1 MPVGKMNSVTRTVGQ
16 VDVTTHPAYRR
27 LFEKEG
33 FTWVDGAAFEAF
45 LSAEGFKMAVFSED
59 PNVKRV
65 SLDIAV
71 IAPELK
77 KAFAGTLSQTV
88 FTRFNESRALAGRF
102 GISGLP
108 AVALFRDSVYLGAV
122 QGLKDWNEYCRQL
135 SEIVVREKAP
145 VRRVAFIQEN
155 ALSRCSD

>member
-1 MPVGKMNSVTRTVGQ
+1 MKGVG
-16 VDVTTHPAYRR
+16 
-27 LFEKEG
+27 F
-33 FTWVDGAAFEAF
+33 
-45 LSAEGFKMAVFSED
+45 AVWA
-59 PNVKRV
+59 PNAKRV

-77 KAFAGTLSQTV
+77 KAFAGALTETV

-102 GISGLP
+102 GITGMP

-145 VRRVAFIQEN
+145 VRRVAFMQEKTV
-155 ALSRCSD
+155 SHCSD

>member
-1 MPVGKMNSVTRTVGQ
+1 MPVGKMNTVTRSVGQ

-27 LFEKEG
+27 LFEREG
-33 FTWVDGAAFEAF
+33 IKWVGGTTCAAVLCA
-45 LSAEGFKMAVFSED
+45 AGVKMGVFYGR
-59 PNVKRV
+59 PNAKPVTV
-65 SLDIAV
+65 DHAL

-77 KAFAGTLSQTV
+77 KAFAGTLTETV

-102 GISGLP
+102 GITGMP

-145 VRRVAFIQEN
+145 VRRVAFMQEKTV
-155 ALSRCSD
+155 SHCSD

>member
-1 MPVGKMNSVTRTVGQ
+1 MPVGKMNTVTRSVGQ
-16 VDVTTHPAYRR
+16 VDETTHPAYRR
-27 LFEKEG
+27 LFEREG
-33 FTWVDGAAFEAF
+33 FTWVDGTTFDAF
-45 LSAEGFKMAVFSED
+45 LSAEGFKMVVFSED
-59 PNVKRV
+59 P
-65 SLDIAV
+65 

-77 KAFAGTLSQTV
+77 KAFAGTLTETV

-102 GISGLP
+102 GITGMP

-145 VRRVAFIQEN
+145 VRRVAFMQEKTV
-155 ALSRCSD
+155 SHCSD

>member
-1 MPVGKMNSVTRTVGQ
+1 MPVGKMNTVTRSVGQ

-27 LFEKEG
+27 LFEREG
-33 FTWVDGAAFEAF
+33 FTWVDGTTFDAF
-45 LSAEGFKMAVFSED
+45 LSAEGFKMVVFSED
-59 PNVKRV
+59 PNAKRV

-77 KAFAGTLSQTV
+77 KAFAGTLTETV
-88 FTRFNESRALAGRF
+88 FTHFNESRALAGRF
-102 GISGLP
+102 GITGMP

-145 VRRVAFIQEN
+145 VRRVAFMQEKTV
-155 ALSRCSD
+155 SHCSD

>member
-1 MPVGKMNSVTRTVGQ
+1 MPVGKMNTVTRSVGQ
-16 VDVTTHPAYRR
+16 VDATTHPAYRR
-27 LFEKEG
+27 LFESEG
-33 FTWVDGAAFEAF
+33 FTWADGATFEAF
-45 LSAEGFKMAVFSED
+45 LAAEGFKMAIFS
-59 PNVKRV
+59 
-65 SLDIAV
+65 
-71 IAPELK
+71 
-77 KAFAGTLSQTV
+77 FAGALTRTV

-102 GISGLP
+102 GITGLP

-155 ALSRCSD
+155 TVSHCSD